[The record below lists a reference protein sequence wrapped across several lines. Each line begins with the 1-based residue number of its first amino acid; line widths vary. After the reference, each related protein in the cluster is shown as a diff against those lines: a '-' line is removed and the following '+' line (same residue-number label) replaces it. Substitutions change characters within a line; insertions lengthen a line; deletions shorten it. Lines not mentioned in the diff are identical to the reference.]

1 MHDRLLKILLAQI
14 EDVHYDE
21 NVWLWVTPK
30 TGGWNISTTPSFD
43 RRYDKILLVD
53 RANAEKSIS
62 DFLYQQQPLHQNND

>member
-30 TGGWNISTTPSFD
+30 TGG
-43 RRYDKILLVD
+43 
-53 RANAEKSIS
+53 
-62 DFLYQQQPLHQNND
+62 